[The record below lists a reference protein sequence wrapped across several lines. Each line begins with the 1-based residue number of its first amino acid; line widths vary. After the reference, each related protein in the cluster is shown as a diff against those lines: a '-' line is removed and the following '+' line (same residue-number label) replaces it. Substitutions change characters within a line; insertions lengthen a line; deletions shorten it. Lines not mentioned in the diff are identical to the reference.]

1 MQRKI
6 IELTKKLVEFKTTS
20 ENSDELERVV
30 DFVEDR
36 YKNKEVFVK
45 RYEKNKKPS
54 LIVTFQK
61 TKKPKIF
68 LNGHL
73 DVVDAP
79 EEDFTPKIKGNRLY
93 GRGTADMKGPVAI
106 MLLAFEYFLKQEKKP
121 SLGLLLTCDEEIG
134 SKDGLEYLLKKEKYS
149 AKLVINPDGGQN
161 ILNIINKSKGLLHL
175 RIESKGK
182 SAHGSMIWLGE
193 NALDKLISGYTKLAK
208 IFPKPNKKNLWKPT
222 LNLGILR
229 GGEVVNKVPDRAE
242 MFLDIRVTENENV
255 QNILL
260 KVKKAFVGCRVEIL
274 SKSDL
279 FHTSEKNLYIKRYVE
294 ILDEDLKAKPKFV
307 CEHGGLD
314 ARYFAQKNIPVI
326 VNQPRCG
333 NIHGENEWIDIKSM
347 NEYYNVLVKYINK
360 VGF

>member
-1 MQRKI
+1 MQKKI
-6 IELTKKLVEFKTTS
+6 IKLTRKLVEFKTIS
-20 ENSDELERVV
+20 ENPDELKRVV
-30 DFVEDR
+30 DFIQKR
-36 YKNKEVFVK
+36 YKDKNVFIR
-45 RYEKNKKPS
+45 RYEKNRKPS
-54 LIVTFQK
+54 LVVTFQK

-73 DVVDAP
+73 DVVNAP
-79 EEDFTPKIKGNRLY
+79 DRDFIVKIKGNRLY

-149 AKLVINPDGGQN
+149 AKLVINPDGGQD

-182 SAHGSMIWLGE
+182 SAHGSMVWLGG
-193 NALDKLISGYTKLAK
+193 NALDKLISRYTKLTK
-208 IFPKPNKKNLWKPT
+208 MFPKPNKKNLWKPT
-222 LNLGILR
+222 LNLGVLR
-229 GGEVVNKVPDRAE
+229 GGEVVNKVPDHAE
-242 MFLDIRVTENENV
+242 MFLDIRITEKENMLD
-255 QNILL
+255 ILS
-260 KVKKAFVGCRVEIL
+260 KVKKVFLGCKVEIL

-279 FHTSEKNLYIKRYVE
+279 FYTSEKNLYIKKYVE
-294 ILDEDLKAKPKFV
+294 VLDKDLMVRPKFI

-347 NEYYNVLVKYINK
+347 NEYYNVLVKYISE

>member
-1 MQRKI
+1 MQKKI
-6 IELTKKLVEFKTTS
+6 IELTKKLVEFKTIS
-20 ENSDELERVV
+20 QNLDELGRVV

-36 YKNKEVFVK
+36 YKNEEVFVK

-54 LIVTFQK
+54 LVVTFQK

-79 EEDFTPKIKGNRLY
+79 DEDFVSKIKGNRLY
-93 GRGTADMKGPVAI
+93 GRGAADMKGPVAT

-121 SLGLLLTCDEEIG
+121 SLGLLFTCDEEVG

-149 AKLVINPDGGQN
+149 ANLVINPDGGQD

-182 SAHGSMIWLGE
+182 SAHGSMVWLGE
-193 NALDKLISGYTKLAK
+193 NALEKLMNGYSKLAK
-208 IFPKPNKKNLWKPT
+208 IFPKPNAKNLWKPT

-229 GGEVVNKVPDRAE
+229 GGEAVNKVPNHAE
-242 MFLDIRVTENENV
+242 MFLDIRITEKENV

-260 KVKKAFVGCRVEIL
+260 KVKKAFKGCRVELL
-274 SKSDL
+274 SKSEL
-279 FHTSEKNLYIKRYVE
+279 FHTSENNLYIKKYVE
-294 ILDEDLKAKPKFV
+294 ILDKDLKAKSRFV

-314 ARYFAQKNIPVI
+314 ARYFAEKKIPVI
-326 VNQPRCG
+326 VNQPKCG
-333 NIHGENEWIDIKSM
+333 NIHGKNEWIDIKSM
-347 NEYYNVLVKYINK
+347 NEYYNVLVKYIDK